1 MFEEAEKYIDEALSQ
16 DLPEGTAAIC
26 FNIYEDDED
35 LWSFEI
41 VAARSFDMN
50 SDEWPCDE
58 AGDFGTRDEPF
69 EWGDEADWEEIE
81 EKMCS
86 MVCTYLEEGTYAD
99 KLKALDGVAV
109 GFVDGDLSLVHVK
122 LDEE

>member
-1 MFEEAEKYIDEALSQ
+1 MFEQSEKYIDEVLSR
-16 DLPEGTAAIC
+16 DFPEGTVAIC
-26 FNIYEDDED
+26 FNIYEDDVD

-41 VAARSFDMN
+41 IAANSFDMN

-58 AGDFGTRDEPF
+58 AGDLGTREEPF
-69 EWGDEADWEEIE
+69 EWEEEAEWEEIE
-81 EKMCS
+81 EKMCET
-86 MVCTYLEEGTYAD
+86 VCEYLENGKYAD

-122 LDEE
+122 HDEE